1 MVSRRLLLASAAA
14 SLAAPAVAYA
24 EAAWPQRPLKLVVPW
39 PPGGGVDTFG
49 RLVQAALS
57 AALGQPVA
65 IENIGGSSGRIGT
78 LAAAR
83 ATPDGYTVALV
94 NDTFA
99 ATEAIP
105 IAGSPSL
112 RAALAPVTLAI
123 DAPQGLFTH
132 PGSGLRTVQD
142 FVAAASA
149 RPGRLNVGVPGLGSS
164 QHLTSELLLR
174 AAGDLRVTHVPYRG
188 GGPLLQDLVAGTV
201 DAAVVTFSAAA
212 QQARAGSLV
221 ALAVTGAQ
229 RTAAFPA
236 VPTASETVAPGFI
249 QTTWQGLLV
258 PKGTPDA
265 VRARLH
271 AAMRGVLDD
280 PAVAARLGELGF
292 APIGK
297 DGATFAALIERTVQT
312 FADIASAR
320 QIAAGD

>member
-1 MVSRRLLLASAAA
+1 MFTRRLFLASAAA
-14 SLAAPAVAYA
+14 TVAAPAVLRA
-24 EAAWPQRPLKLVVPW
+24 EANWPQRPLKLIVPW

-49 RLVQAALS
+49 RIVQAALS
-57 AALGQPVA
+57 AELGQPVT

-83 ATPDGYTVALV
+83 AAADGYTVALV

-105 IAGSPSL
+105 IAGTPSL
-112 RAALAPVTLAI
+112 RGSLAPVTLAI

-132 PGSGLRTVQD
+132 PKSGLATVQD
-142 FVAAASA
+142 FVAAAKA

-212 QQARAGSLV
+212 QQARAGTLV
-221 ALAVTGAQ
+221 ALATTGAQ
-229 RTAAFPA
+229 RTPAFPA
-236 VPTASETVAPGFI
+236 VPTASETVAPGFV
-249 QTTWQGLLV
+249 QTTWQGFLV

-265 VRARLH
+265 ARTRLH
-271 AAMRGVLDD
+271 AAAQAVLRD
-280 PAVAARLGELGF
+280 PAVIARLGELGF
-292 APIGK
+292 APIGQ
-297 DGATFAALIERTVQT
+297 DGAAFAALIDKTVET
-312 FADIASAR
+312 FADIASVR